1 VEAFPRLPRDL
12 ACADFSRKKQF
23 AMAFSAPRC
32 KSSCFFDYKLYLLF
46 QGSGE
51 LLNLM
56 FTPGNVSG
64 RHRCSAGDEHPFQY
78 KKYPPAP

>member
-1 VEAFPRLPRDL
+1 VIWL
-12 ACADFSRKKQF
+12 ALILAEKNNLRWLSQPLGAKV
-23 AMAFSAPRC
+23 PV
-32 KSSCFFDYKLYLLF
+32 FFDYKLYLLF